1 MIKTWNTLKIL
12 IDFLRID
19 ILYEGTRD
27 FYFGSFYGYGF
38 NGWDD
43 YLQKAKK
50 TGMPKYL
57 PIFNK
62 VYKN

>member
-1 MIKTWNTLKIL
+1 L